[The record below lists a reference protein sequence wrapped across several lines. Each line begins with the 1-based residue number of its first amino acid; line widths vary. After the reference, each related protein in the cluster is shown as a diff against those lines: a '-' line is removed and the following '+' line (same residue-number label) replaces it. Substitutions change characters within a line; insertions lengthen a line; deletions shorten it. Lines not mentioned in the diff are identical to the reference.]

1 MIKDVFMNEI
11 LWEKVQRFNF
21 DNATDE
27 YGFST
32 RLALENHW
40 TLFFTQSALLEYK
53 KFMFL
58 AATSNEMVSPSEIAD
73 IVWHQHLIFTNSYT
87 DFCNLLGKRIEH
99 IPSTHNRDEFEKF
112 QKAKERTKELYEIN
126 FGIQPPEVWNY
137 QNELDSL
144 QLEKS
149 KFDISKLRKKFL
161 QYSIFLSFPVCLLIF
176 HVLIKIQNPDFLI
189 GYILLFGLTILLL
202 EWYVKRSFALFYEKI
217 KSNPILQNLSALE
230 LVFFKEDKLENVV
243 HGVVNNLIQN
253 KKIRILTNNRLEL
266 IDEEF
271 GENQYENCVIEIMK
285 EFKPMPYK
293 QLCQAVMQKP
303 IFEQLQKATYRIRE
317 RIIKSKEFAFVVI
330 VVMIT
335 LGMFL
340 TVIFSRFITGI
351 WRDRPLT
358 YLLFAII
365 PLVLISIGY
374 IDRVINLMFAK
385 IIPSTI
391 KKEIKNSEI
400 ENNWEW
406 NYFLYGSVVLSSFFV
421 PLTNYN
427 SNSFFT
433 NNSSGSGSCGS
444 SCGSSCGGGSS
455 CGSSC
460 GGCGGD

>member
-58 AATSNEMVSPSEIAD
+58 AATSNEMVSPSEIVD

-202 EWYVKRSFALFYEKI
+202 EWYVKRSFDLFYEKI

-351 WRDRPLT
+351 WRDRPVT
-358 YLLFAII
+358 FLLFAII